1 MANAIQACLDDDEC
15 EYVLDHGCD
24 HTLFQDDT
32 AFGVI
37 KISDSESQ
45 DNSGNIYSETN
56 SRHWRLVTSSQI
68 SDLKLYP
75 DDDWKSMS
83 RSFPPHCVLMKPS
96 AKPHVEVKTF
106 GLEEYELLS
115 GDDSLNM
122 IFKTNTDETT
132 LSIDDVSVSGGTL
145 ASSFMTTDS
154 DGFVLAMRFS
164 DESEFFF
171 DSEYWTNSELL
182 DESDMY
188 VPVFELEAR
197 VKYLS

>member
-15 EYVLDHGCD
+15 EYILDYGCD
-24 HTLFQDDT
+24 HTLFQNDA
-32 AFGVI
+32 AFGVV

-45 DNSGNIYSETN
+45 DNSGNKYSETN
-56 SRHWRLVTSSQI
+56 GRYWRLVTSSQI

-75 DDDWKSMS
+75 DDDWKNMS
-83 RSFPPHCVLMKPS
+83 RSSPPYCVLMKPS

-106 GLEEYELLS
+106 GQEEYDLIS
-115 GDDSLNM
+115 GDDSLNI
-122 IFKTNTDETT
+122 IFKTNTNETT

-164 DESEFFF
+164 DDSQFFF

-188 VPVFELEAR
+188 VLLLHR
-197 VKYLS
+197 SCII

>member
-1 MANAIQACLDDDEC
+1 
-15 EYVLDHGCD
+15 
-24 HTLFQDDT
+24 
-32 AFGVI
+32 
-37 KISDSESQ
+37 
-45 DNSGNIYSETN
+45 
-56 SRHWRLVTSSQI
+56 
-68 SDLKLYP
+68 
-75 DDDWKSMS
+75 MS
-83 RSFPPHCVLMKPS
+83 RSSPPHCVLMKPS

-106 GLEEYELLS
+106 GQEEYELLS
-115 GDDSLNM
+115 GDDSLNI

-188 VPVFELEAR
+188 VPVFEREAR
-197 VKYLS
+197 VKYSS